1 MRKKLSFVIVVMLM
15 AVVLGACSPQTTA
28 NDVNRSINVSGT
40 GEVYLVPDI
49 AYVYIGTRSE
59 AVDVASALSDNNKQA
74 QSISTVL
81 TDMGVDQKDIQ
92 TTAFNVYPLQNY
104 GPDGQ
109 PTETKYV
116 VENTVFI
123 KVRQL
128 QKLGE
133 LLDAV
138 VRNGANQI
146 NGISFDVE
154 DRTQAES
161 DARKLAVQ
169 DATNKAK
176 ELADAAGVEL
186 GQLMN
191 LNVNLSGSPQPMYDA
206 KGGGY
211 AVAQSSAAPIASGQL
226 LVSATANLSYELK

>member
-1 MRKKLSFVIVVMLM
+1 MRKKFSFVIVVMLM
-15 AVVLGACSPQTTA
+15 AVVLGACAPQSAA
-28 NDVNRSINVSGT
+28 NDINRSISVTGT

-59 AVDVASALSDNNKQA
+59 AVDVASALSDNNQQA

-81 TDMGVDQKDIQ
+81 SDMGVDPKDIQ
-92 TTAFNVYPLQNY
+92 TTAFNVYPMQNY

-116 VENTVFI
+116 VENTVFV

-138 VRNGANQI
+138 VRKGANQI
-146 NGISFDVE
+146 NGITFDVE
-154 DRTQAES
+154 DRAQAES

-169 DATNKAK
+169 NATDKAK

-186 GQLMN
+186 GQLLN
-191 LNVNLSGSPQPMYDA
+191 LSVYSSGSPQPMYDA

-211 AVAQSSAAPIASGQL
+211 AVQSAAPIASGQL
-226 LVSATANLSYELK
+226 LVSAD

>member
-1 MRKKLSFVIVVMLM
+1 MRKKFSFAMVIMIVAVLLS
-15 AVVLGACSPQTTA
+15 ACSPQTPSK
-28 NDVNRSINVSGT
+28 DVGRSINVNGK

-49 AYVYIGTRSE
+49 AYVYVGTRSE
-59 AVDVASALSDNNKQA
+59 AVDVAAALSDNNKQA
-74 QSISTVL
+74 QAIADVL
-81 TDMGVDQKDIQ
+81 SEMGVDPKDIQ
-92 TTAFNVYPLQNY
+92 TTAFNVYPMQNY
-104 GPDGQ
+104 SPDGQ
-109 PTETKYV
+109 PMETKYV

-138 VRNGANQI
+138 VRKGANQI
-146 NGISFDVE
+146 NGITFDIE
-154 DRTQAES
+154 DRSQAES

-186 GQLMN
+186 GQLLN
-191 LNVNLSGSPQPMYDA
+191 LNVYSSGNPQPMYDA

-211 AVAQSSAAPIASGQL
+211 AAQSSAPIASGQL
-226 LVSATANLSYELK
+226 LVSAEANLSYELK

>member
-1 MRKKLSFVIVVMLM
+1 MRKKFSFVIVVMLM
-15 AVVLGACSPQTTA
+15 AVVLGACAPQSTA
-28 NDVNRSINVSGT
+28 KDFNRSINVSGT

-81 TDMGVDQKDIQ
+81 SDMGVDQKDIQ
-92 TTAFNVYPLQNY
+92 TTAFNVYPMQNY

-109 PTETKYV
+109 PTEIKYV

-169 DATNKAK
+169 DATDKAK

-211 AVAQSSAAPIASGQL
+211 AVAQSAAPIASGQL

>member
-1 MRKKLSFVIVVMLM
+1 MRKKFSFVIVVMLM
-15 AVVLGACSPQTTA
+15 AVVLGACAPQSAA
-28 NDVNRSINVSGT
+28 NDINRSISVTGT

-59 AVDVASALSDNNKQA
+59 AVDVASALSDNNQQA

-81 TDMGVDQKDIQ
+81 SDMGVDPKDIQ
-92 TTAFNVYPLQNY
+92 TTAFNVYPMQNY

-116 VENTVFI
+116 VENTVFV

-138 VRNGANQI
+138 VRKGANQI
-146 NGISFDVE
+146 NGITFDVE
-154 DRTQAES
+154 DRAQAES

-169 DATNKAK
+169 NATDKAK

-186 GQLMN
+186 GQLLN
-191 LNVNLSGSPQPMYDA
+191 LSVYSSGSPQPMYDA

-211 AVAQSSAAPIASGQL
+211 AVQSAAPIASGQL
-226 LVSATANLSYELK
+226 LVSADANLSYELK